1 MTEVTRMRRLV
12 FQIRFYSNTKD
23 RPQRQQITSI
33 GSPSEVARGGPYII
47 LYHSYIV
54 LISFI
59 HPHVICSIGQPLAK
73 INRGSTER
81 QRDVV
86 VDINLAV
93 TFGTGFDRT
102 VL

>member
-1 MTEVTRMRRLV
+1 MFKYAFILTQKTAH
-12 FQIRFYSNTKD
+12 SDNK
-23 RPQRQQITSI
+23 SH
-33 GSPSEVARGGPYII
+33 PSEVRRKSPGAVLISFFVI
-47 LYHSYIV
+47 LISFLYRSYIV
-54 LISFI
+54 LSSSHFAAL
-59 HPHVICSIGQPLAK
+59 SQPLAK

>member
-1 MTEVTRMRRLV
+1 MFKYAFILTQKTAH
-12 FQIRFYSNTKD
+12 SDNK
-23 RPQRQQITSI
+23 SH
-33 GSPSEVARGGPYII
+33 PSEVRRKSPGAVLIPFYII

-54 LISFI
+54 HSSTCHFAALSQAFT
-59 HPHVICSIGQPLAK
+59 K

-93 TFGTGFDRT
+93 TFGTGFD
-102 VL
+102 